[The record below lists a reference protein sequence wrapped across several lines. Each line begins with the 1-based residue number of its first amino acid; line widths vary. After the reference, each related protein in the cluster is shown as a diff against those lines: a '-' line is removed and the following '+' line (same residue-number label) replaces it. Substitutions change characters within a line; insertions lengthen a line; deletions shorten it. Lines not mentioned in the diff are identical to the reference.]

1 MESWGTGFVTR
12 RDLTCPVTGA
22 PVTADFV
29 GVGDSESGSPVDVA
43 WCSAPPY
50 RHEIAC
56 GKACVRPDAFR
67 PAA

>member
-1 MESWGTGFVTR
+1 MESWGTGFGTR
-12 RDLTCPVTGA
+12 RDLTRPVTGA

-29 GVGDSESGSPVDVA
+29 GAGDSGPGSPVDVA
-43 WCSAPPY
+43 WCSAPPS

-56 GKACVRPDAFR
+56 GKACGGPTAFR